1 MQLGLDN
8 LKRGVEVRA
17 HATVLL
23 NLASDAQLL
32 HSGGWWPDADLLQR
46 HLLRRLLGVK
56 RTRYAQCELFRV

>member
-8 LKRGVEVRA
+8 SKRGVEVRA

-32 HSGGWWPDADLLQR
+32 HPAGGGPAQTSCNVISYVGC
-46 HLLRRLLGVK
+46 LG
-56 RTRYAQCELFRV
+56 